1 MTHMHR
7 HIYAM
12 KRTSLFL
19 DESVLEALEAEAGRR
34 GVSLASLVREALAA
48 YVANPGGRMP
58 LPSIT
63 GQFASGHADTSARF
77 DELLWSDPH
86 A

>member
-1 MTHMHR
+1 MAYITR
-7 HIYAM
+7 HIYDM

-19 DESVLEALEAEAGRR
+19 DEGVLEALEAEAGRR
-34 GVSLASLVREALAA
+34 GVSVASLVREALAA

-63 GQFASGHADTSARF
+63 GQFASGTTDTSVRV
-77 DELLWSDPH
+77 DELLWKDPH

>member
-1 MTHMHR
+1 MR
-7 HIYAM
+7 HIYGV

-19 DESVLEALEAEAGRR
+19 DEAVLEALEAEASRR
-34 GVSLASLVREALAA
+34 GISMASLVREALAA
-48 YVANPGGRMP
+48 YVAQPGGRMP

-63 GQFASGHADTSARF
+63 GQFASGHADTSARV
-77 DELLWSDPH
+77 DELLWTNPH

>member
-1 MTHMHR
+1 MR
-7 HIYAM
+7 HIYGV

-19 DESVLEALEAEAGRR
+19 DEAVLEALEAEATRR
-34 GVSLASLVREALAA
+34 GISMASLVREALAA
-48 YVANPGGRMP
+48 YVAQPGGRMP

-63 GQFASGHADTSARF
+63 GQFASGHADTSARV
-77 DELLWSDPH
+77 DELLWTNPR

>member
-1 MTHMHR
+1 
-7 HIYAM
+7 
-12 KRTSLFL
+12 
-19 DESVLEALEAEAGRR
+19 
-34 GVSLASLVREALAA
+34 
-48 YVANPGGRMP
+48 MP

-63 GQFASGHADTSARF
+63 GQFASGHADTSARV